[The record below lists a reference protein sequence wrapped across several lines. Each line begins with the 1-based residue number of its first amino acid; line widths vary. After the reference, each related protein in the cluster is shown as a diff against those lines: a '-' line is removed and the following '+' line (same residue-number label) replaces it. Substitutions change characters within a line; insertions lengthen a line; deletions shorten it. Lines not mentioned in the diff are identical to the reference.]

1 MSEAAKAARAALKAK
16 AQRLVR
22 TDPKGVVDAS
32 GYTPPDALDA
42 DVKTGARPV
51 SPRLYKRGGKVKG
64 VDAMHHAGRKPRKS
78 GGRALTADSLINRD
92 VREANEERGGLKH
105 KGAFKKGGKVRRQHH
120 ADGNPVMPDDRSVTG
135 ADTVTP
141 NPVPLPPRRPPN
153 LPAGRGRE
161 VEPSDLG
168 WSREQMERAER
179 GYKKGGRT
187 HKMDGGAFVD
197 PRAAAQMQMQSAA
210 NRAGVAPA
218 RMAFQRVGT
227 GALSPLR
234 ASGMGL
240 PSAAKKGGRMEH
252 PDEAADR
259 ALVKKMVKGAA
270 LTGKKDGG
278 ETGGKWIQGAIK
290 HPGALHKSLHVPAGE
305 KIPAKKLAK
314 AAHSDNPKLAKRA
327 HLAETLK
334 KLHRKDG
341 GSAVASGELEGT
353 RPKGGRIARAA
364 GGKAGKGKMN
374 VNIIIAGK
382 HPDGNM
388 GPPGTPPGGGMP
400 PRPMG
405 QPVAVPPPA
414 GMAPQGAALMPMPVP
429 MPMPQQGGAPIGRR
443 DGGRAY
449 PIHDGAGGGE
459 GRLQKIK
466 AYGLKPRRG

>member
-153 LPAGRGRE
+153 LPAGRGRD

-168 WSREQMERAER
+168 WSRDQMERAER
-179 GYKKGGRT
+179 GYKHGGRT
-187 HKMDGGAFVD
+187 HKMGGGPLDPAFLGD
-197 PRAAAQMQMQSAA
+197 TLTNRRA
-210 NRAGVAPA
+210 
-218 RMAFQRVGT
+218 
-227 GALSPLR
+227 
-234 ASGMGL
+234 
-240 PSAAKKGGRMEH
+240 KGGRAEH

-314 AAHSDNPKLAKRA
+314 SAHSDNPKLAKRA

-382 HPDGNM
+382 HPDSAMGNPM
-388 GPPGTPPGGGMP
+388 MPPGGGMP
-400 PRPMG
+400 PRPPA
-405 QPVAVPPPA
+405 QPVAVPPPQGMPPA
-414 GMAPQGAALMPMPVP
+414 GAGAPMAMPVP
-429 MPMPQQGGAPIGRR
+429 MPMQAGPQGMPPMGRKS
-443 DGGRAY
+443 GGRAY

-459 GRLQKIK
+459 GRLQKMK
-466 AYGLKPRRG
+466 AYGLTPPRG